1 MTYKLVIF
9 DFDGTLADSFPWFL
23 SVMNQVAEECGLRT
37 IADHELEEL
46 RHMSARQIIKRQR
59 VAPWKLPRAAMRLH
73 ELMAADAEQIRP
85 FPGVADLLDQLSDA
99 GLRVAL
105 VTSNSEA
112 NARLIL
118 GESACTRIEHFDC
131 GASVFGKASKFRKTM
146 KRLGATPAQT
156 LCVGDELRDLDAARK
171 VRAAFGAVGWGYTHP
186 DALQAGK
193 PTHYFPTLDDLAQL
207 LLPAGEGRRAQG

>member
-37 IADHELEEL
+37 IAEHELEEL
-46 RHMSARQIIKRQR
+46 RRLSARQIVKRQR
-59 VAPWKLPRAAMRLH
+59 VAPWKLPRAAVRLH
-73 ELMAADAEQIRP
+73 ELMAADADQIRP
-85 FPGVADLLDQLSDA
+85 FPGVCELLDRLVEA
-99 GLRVAL
+99 GVRTAL
-105 VTSNSEA
+105 VTSNSET

-118 GESACTRIEHFDC
+118 GEAAARIEHFDC
-131 GASVFGKASKFRKTM
+131 GASVFGKAAKFRKAM

-156 LCVGDELRDLDAARK
+156 LCVGDELRDHDAARK

-186 DALQAGK
+186 DALRAGK
-193 PTHYFPTLDDLAQL
+193 PTHFFPTVDDLARTV
-207 LLPAGEGRRAQG
+207 LPAQA